1 MDVGR
6 ICRAASALLAVAIA
20 ACADRPLPVEPG
32 GRSLG
37 SAIAAGAPDSV
48 FNRWIVLFRDD
59 VTGPAS
65 VSQQLIAAHGGHPI
79 HFYEHVV
86 KGFAVANLPDAAVVS
101 LRANAVVRLV
111 EESLLVPQT
120 AVQYLPLDNYNY
132 QTSSLWSLD
141 RVHVRPLSFDGQF
154 EYAYTGSGVHI
165 YILDSGIRCSHQE
178 FTGRI
183 GEGVTRLSFSWGAN
197 PCIDQDGHGTGVASS
212 AGGTTYGIAKGA
224 ILHSVRIN
232 DNDDAYCDD
241 IVAGFD
247 WVGGNAIRPAVAN
260 LSYGGVPSCFSIRD
274 AIEGVIAAGITVT
287 KSAGNAPYDAYDDRG
302 NRATNAIM
310 VGASDYNDYR
320 ATFSSGLATYGNL
333 ITLFAPGYRVGV
345 AGIGHD
351 SDSRLAYGSSF
362 SAPYVAGV
370 AATYLQQIPSASPNS
385 VLDMIRGSAT
395 TGVLSNIGPGSPN
408 RFLHTSFRSV
418 AISGPSSIASDVEG
432 SYSWTSQTTGGS
444 ASSYVWEI
452 SINGGGFST
461 VSTTS
466 SYSRTIYPGESYDFE
481 LRLTAMIA
489 GDARTDNHFVRVIPP
504 PEEPPCA
511 PGEMC

>member
-1 MDVGR
+1 MNVGR
-6 ICRAASALLAVAIA
+6 TCRMVTALLPVTMA

-32 GRSLG
+32 RYLE

-59 VTGPAS
+59 VTEPATLA
-65 VSQQLIAAHGGHPI
+65 QQLIAAHGGHAI

-101 LRANAVVRLV
+101 LRANPVVRLV

-154 EYAYTGSGVHI
+154 EYGYTGSGVHI
-165 YILDSGIRCSHQE
+165 YILDSGIRCTHQE
-178 FTGRI
+178 FAGRI
-183 GEGVTRLSFSWGAN
+183 GEGVTRLSWSLGAS

-224 ILHSVRIN
+224 ILHPVRIN

-260 LSYGGVPSCFSIRD
+260 LSYGGVPFCFSVRD
-274 AIEGVIAAGITVT
+274 AMEGVIAAGIVVT
-287 KSAGNAPYDAYDDRG
+287 KSAGNDPYDAYDDRA
-302 NRATNAIM
+302 NRAANAII
-310 VGASDYNDYR
+310 VGASDYYDRR
-320 ATFSSGLATYGNL
+320 ATFSNGLATYGYL
-333 ITLFAPGYRVGV
+333 ITVFAPGYQVRVAWKDHDGDNAV
-345 AGIGHD
+345 AD
-351 SDSRLAYGSSF
+351 GSSF

-370 AATYLQQIPSASPNS
+370 AATYLQQNPSASPTA
-385 VLDMIRGSAT
+385 VLDIIRSAAT
-395 TGVLSNIGPGSPN
+395 NDVLSNIGPGSPN

-418 AISGPSSIASDVEG
+418 AISGPSSIASDVE
-432 SYSWTSQTTGGS
+432 STYSWTSQTTGGS

-452 SINGGGFST
+452 SINGGSFST
-461 VSTTS
+461 VSTTN

-481 LRLTAMIA
+481 LRLTAVIA
-489 GDARTDNHFVRVIPP
+489 GDPRTDNHFVRVIPP